1 MAITYNPRDTRYQNN
16 DQRYSDWVA
25 QGRPSTD
32 MYGNELDVRGEVIG
46 SDAWTNDYY
55 RQNASD
61 LARIYGNAG
70 VQATLNN
77 TRDRSVEDPWNTA
90 LRGSNPTPSPII
102 TGRNMPKPVVGNQPS
117 PVQLPIG
124 SRQPGTMPGGTSRAD
139 WNRTNPNYGGTPVV
153 NNQPSPV
160 QLPAGSRQPNPVV
173 SRQQALTTNPNYGG
187 YRPTQGVATP
197 NNQVTAGRTNAVQQG
212 ITNQGVPKVGEEVN
226 TGATTQQRP
235 WNVSQNGMF
244 TLNGEEL
251 GRSDPRLYGQAGNLG
266 RGTNVTTSATN
277 PNPNY
282 WIEDGSVTDEA
293 GNTTYN
299 WRLRPEITAR
309 LNGRVQVSQN
319 GIGGFDEVI
328 DASRVEYDP
337 EFGFLT
343 TPDNISQDDPG
354 PARRAMFI
362 RNAILAMG
370 AAGAA
375 GLLPGT
381 PGGLALP
388 GAEAIAGTGAETIAG
403 TGALAESTAPVVTET
418 MVGAPALS
426 LPGAGA
432 AAAGASTGATTGAAA
447 GGGAAASGLPASIT
461 SLLPSG
467 VTASQFFSALRA
479 AGSVAGAIRM
489 LTGGQG
495 GGSGSG
501 GGSLGGTPGQLIQG
515 GLANY
520 QANRNIGSYNTMINE
535 MLTRGDPYAG
545 ERANAI
551 QRLRALESNPGS
563 ITSNP
568 LFQSMND
575 KSQADLQRIFAARG
589 LSISGNEMGGLQEN
603 FLANMNKFYGDEWN
617 RIAREA
623 GVFFDPTNIAAAGMR
638 SAGDMFGARTNRD
651 AGTQTLISML
661 RGGQGGGTNIVDTL
675 TRIFGGSNNSGGM
688 SDQEF
693 EDWWNT
699 YLGNGGSPTNDDP
712 MPYDD
717 GGYGGW

>member
-1 MAITYNPRDTRYQNN
+1 MATTYNPRDTRYRTN
-16 DQRYSDWVA
+16 DDRYTDWVA

-32 MYGNELDVRGEVIG
+32 MYGNELDVRGEVVG
-46 SDAWTNDYY
+46 SDAWTHNYY
-55 RQNASD
+55 QQNAAD
-61 LARIYGNAG
+61 LSRIYGSAG
-70 VQATLNN
+70 VQATINN
-77 TRDRSVEDPWNTA
+77 TRDRSAEDPWNTA
-90 LRGSNPTPSPII
+90 LRGGTPSSLSNPSPIVGNKP
-102 TGRNMPKPVVGNQPS
+102 TPVRLPKPIINRGPANPPNGNLS
-117 PVQLPIG
+117 
-124 SRQPGTMPGGTSRAD
+124 S
-139 WNRTNPNYGGTPVV
+139 NPNPISVM
-153 NNQPSPV
+153 
-160 QLPAGSRQPNPVV
+160 SREQA
-173 SRQQALTTNPNYGG
+173 QQTNRNYGG
-187 YRPTQGVATP
+187 YTSQTTPNTGGQSGSVITRAQAQQTNRNYGGYTSQTTPNTGGQSGSVITRAQAQQTNQNYGGYQTQRGVAAP
-197 NNQVTAGRTNAVQQG
+197 NQVPAGRTANLAP
-212 ITNQGVPKVGEEVN
+212 GVPKVGEAASAGSAVAGQGN
-226 TGATTQQRP
+226 TNTTTSGAQQRP
-235 WNVSQNGMF
+235 FGISQNGMF

-299 WRLRPEITAR
+299 WRVRPEVAAR
-309 LNGRVQVSQN
+309 LNGRVQLSQN

-354 PARRAMFI
+354 PARRARFI

-370 AAGAA
+370 AAGAT

-388 GAEAIAGTGAETIAG
+388 GAEAIAG
-403 TGALAESTAPVVTET
+403 
-418 MVGAPALS
+418 
-426 LPGAGA
+426 
-432 AAAGASTGATTGAAA
+432 TGAAA

-479 AGSVAGAIRM
+479 AGSVAGAIQM
-489 LTGGQG
+489 LTGGGG

-501 GGSLGGTPGQLIQG
+501 GGSLAGQLIQG

>member
-1 MAITYNPRDTRYQNN
+1 MATTYNPRDTRYQNN

-77 TRDRSVEDPWNTA
+77 TRDRSAEDPWNTA
-90 LRGSNPTPSPII
+90 LRGGAAPSPI

-173 SRQQALTTNPNYGG
+173 SRQQSLATHPNYGG
-187 YRPTQGVATP
+187 YQPTQGVATP
-197 NNQVTAGRTNAVQQG
+197 NNQVTAGRTNNTSQEIV
-212 ITNQGVPKVGEEVN
+212 NQNVPKAGEGVN
-226 TGATTQQRP
+226 IGSATQTRP
-235 WNVSQNGMF
+235 WSVSQNGMF

-293 GNTTYN
+293 GNTIYN
-299 WRLRPEITAR
+299 WRLKPEIQQR
-309 LNGRVQVSQN
+309 LAGRVQVSQN
-319 GIGGFDEVI
+319 GVGGYDEVI
-328 DASRVEYDP
+328 DVTRLEYDP

-354 PARRAMFI
+354 PARRAQFI
-362 RNAILAMG
+362 RNAIIALGG
-370 AAGAA
+370 AAYT

-381 PGGLALP
+381 PGGLGMPP
-388 GAEAIAGTGAETIAG
+388 GIETGAAGAGAGATPGVGVGAGTGG
-403 TGALAESTAPVVTET
+403 TV
-418 MVGAPALS
+418 
-426 LPGAGA
+426 
-432 AAAGASTGATTGAAA
+432 A
-447 GGGAAASGLPASIT
+447 GGGAAGAGAGGGAVAGAGAGAGSIPSWIASQLPA
-461 SLLPSG
+461 G
-467 VTASQFFSALRA
+467 VTASQFFSALRT
-479 AGSVAGAIRM
+479 AGSVVGAIRM
-489 LTGGQG
+489 LTGGNQPGGSGG
-495 GGSGSG
+495 GGSGGGNGSG
-501 GGSLGGTPGQLIQG
+501 GGLGSTLADLIQG
-515 GLANY
+515 GVSNY
-520 QANRNIGSYNTMINE
+520 QANRNIGSFNTMINE
-535 MLTRGDPYAG
+535 MLTRGDPYASQ
-545 ERANAI
+545 RAGAI
-551 QRLRALESNPGS
+551 ARLAALEQNPGS

-589 LSISGNEMGGLQEN
+589 LNISGNEMGGLQEN

-623 GVFFDPTNIAAAGMR
+623 GVFIDPSSIAASGMR
-638 SAGDMFGARTNRD
+638 AAGDMFGARTNRD
-651 AGTQTLISML
+651 AGMQTLLSML
-661 RGGQGGGTNIVDTL
+661 MGGGQGGGLNLSNITSFL
-675 TRIFGGSNNSGGM
+675 SNLFGGNSGDTGM
-688 SDQEF
+688 TD
-693 EDWWNT
+693 EDFNTWWSN
-699 YLGNGGSPTNDDP
+699 YLNNGGSSSNNDP